1 MKKGLR
7 FLSFVVC
14 IGVVW
19 GPVQAQTFNKK
30 ALATDIDTMMINHYL
45 KKYFPAIIDA
55 QGGVLMGFNR
65 QFQPTSMTDKNLDM
79 ESRHLWSSS
88 MGMMLHPEYAGFK
101 QAADA
106 IFAWMRDKVWDTTG
120 GGAAIYSGTNKAGTA
135 HSQVGQYGPNGT
147 TLNCDKPTYHEGFAL
162 TGLAAYYMATKDTMA
177 LHIAKTTFQWMDQKA
192 HDAKNGWYYGWI
204 DANGNVLSK
213 AKDDNFGMHYMEG
226 LAWLYLVW
234 PDDTLKAR
242 VKEIADLFTTN
253 GWMRQNNGVYNDF
266 CLYNNET
273 FTGCAGNEW
282 GHDAELVYLL
292 YTCYQ
297 MIGVT
302 PPQTVVDREKAV
314 HAFVRTHSTPGV
326 HFQTQWWYDAEL
338 LASYCSMA
346 IIYGMGDSYLNDCQ
360 THWNFIKA
368 HLFDPVYGGWYYN
381 PDDVTSPKGN
391 EWTCTYHGFKCMLF
405 CRNWLLGSTKG
416 WVDPTATSVKQ
427 DEKFLALKNEAQ
439 LKKTH
444 YLLAMG
450 NGRQLKQA
458 TGLFDLMGRSASLDI
473 IQSRLQK
480 NGVAGVYIVKP

>member
-1 MKKGLR
+1 MKKGSRLLL
-7 FLSFVVC
+7 FALCLGCGWNSVY
-14 IGVVW
+14 
-19 GPVQAQTFNKK
+19 AASSFNKK

-45 KKYFPAIIDA
+45 KAYFPKIVDA
-55 QGGVLMGFNR
+55 QGGVLMGFDR
-65 QFQPTSMTDKNLDM
+65 QFNMTSMTDKNLDM

-106 IFAWMRDKVWDTTG
+106 IFAWIRDKVWDKNVG
-120 GGAAIYSGTNKAGTA
+120 AIYSGTNRAGTA

-162 TGLAAYYMATKDTMA
+162 TGLSAYYMATKDTMA
-177 LHIAKTTFQWMDQKA
+177 LYIAKTTFKWMDQKA
-192 HDAKNGWYYGWI
+192 HDAKNGWYYGWL
-204 DANGNVLSK
+204 DATGKVLST

-253 GWMRQNNGVYNDF
+253 GWMRQNNGTYNDF

-302 PPQTVVDREKAV
+302 PPQTAIDRMKAV

-338 LASYCSMA
+338 LASYCSMS
-346 IIYGMGDSYLNDCQ
+346 IIFGMGDSYLNDCQ

-405 CRNWLLGSTKG
+405 TRNWLLGSTKG
-416 WVDPTATSVKQ
+416 WVDPLNVGAWQ
-427 DEKFLALKNEAQ
+427 GEKSQALKNEAQ
-439 LKKTH
+439 LNKTRYVLVSSNDRKFPRH
-444 YLLAMG
+444 AALY
-450 NGRQLKQA
+450 
-458 TGLFDLMGRSASLDI
+458 DLMGRSTSLKM
-473 IQSRLQK
+473 IQSRLG
-480 NGVAGVYIVKP
+480 NNSVAGVYIVKPD